1 MRQRLFTP
9 GPTPVPENIQLDM
22 AQPMIHHR
30 NEDFQAYLTACHDKL
45 KYLFQTKNPVVI
57 LTGSG
62 TASLESI
69 VSSVHEP
76 IEEAIFINGGKFG
89 ERWGE
94 ILTLHGVKNH
104 EITMEWGTPVS
115 SSQILELLDSNKNIT
130 TVYLTHSETSTGTY
144 TNIQKITKDIK
155 TKYPNTFVIVDG
167 ITSVGSHELK
177 FDEWQLDAVC
187 TGSQKGLMIPPG
199 LSFIAVSDRLLDKIK
214 KTKPKSF
221 YLSLQDAVKAHSKN
235 DTPWTP
241 AVSLIVGL
249 KSALELIEK
258 EGIENVWQRHF
269 YLGESVRLAM
279 VALGLKLFSTS
290 PSNAVTPVWIPE
302 GVEWKT
308 FNNHLKKS
316 SGITIAGGQ
325 DKYAGKIF
333 RISHLGYYDSYDMI
347 TIVAAIERALKASG
361 YQFKPSSG
369 VSAVHEYLMD
379 KGV

>member
-9 GPTPVPENIQLDM
+9 GPTPVPEAIQLDM

-30 NEDFQAYLTACHDKL
+30 NDDFQAYLTICHDKL

-69 VSSVHEP
+69 VSSIHEP
-76 IEEAIFINGGKFG
+76 NEEVVFVNGGKFG

-94 ILTLHGVKNH
+94 ILSLHGIKAH
-104 EITMEWGTPVS
+104 EITMEWGVPVS
-115 SSQILELLDSNKNIT
+115 SVQILDLLDNNKNIT

-144 TNIQKITKDIK
+144 TNVQQICKDIK
-155 TKYPNTFVIVDG
+155 SKYTEILVIVDG
-167 ITSVGSHELK
+167 ITSVGSHELR

-199 LSFIAVSDRLLDKIK
+199 LAFIAVSDRLLDKLK
-214 KTKPKSF
+214 KTKSKSF
-221 YLSLQDAVKAHSKN
+221 YLSLHDAVKAHAKN

-249 KSALELIEK
+249 KTALEMIEK
-258 EGIENVWQRHF
+258 EGIEKVWNRHF
-269 YLGESVRLAM
+269 QLGESVRLGM
-279 VALGLKLFSTS
+279 KALGLKLFSTS

-302 GVEWKT
+302 GVEWKA

-333 RISHLGYYDSYDMI
+333 RISHLGYYDSFDMI
-347 TIVAAIERALKASG
+347 TIVSAIERALKASG
-361 YQFKPSSG
+361 YSFTPSSG
-369 VSAVHEYLMD
+369 VSAAHQYLME